1 MAAEMVFWGNLERFD
16 NPEVYGPP
24 WDHKQLVAASVMDN
38 VAGECG
44 SKVLNRCVELM
55 GSYGYAKEGKMEKL
69 LRDAKIGQIVVGGP
83 VLRTLEAARYYF
95 GTQAV

>member
-1 MAAEMVFWGNLERFD
+1 
-16 NPEVYGPP
+16 
-24 WDHKQLVAASVMDN
+24 MDN
-38 VAGECG
+38 AVGEYG

-55 GSYGYAKEGKMEKL
+55 GSYGYSKEGKMEKL

-95 GTQAV
+95 GTQTV